1 MDERAA
7 EVAEVVEFVV
17 FHPQDKGEQNLMAQS
32 GRHIVDPE
40 AEQLAQ
46 KAKLEAELKTMSA
59 SLARKESGGCVKA
72 RRVLLEGT
80 PKCFR

>member
-1 MDERAA
+1 MQPARFSKRVKNAWANNLHNFGGVGLGDWMDERAA

-40 AEQLAQ
+40 A
-46 KAKLEAELKTMSA
+46 S
-59 SLARKESGGCVKA
+59 CI
-72 RRVLLEGT
+72 
-80 PKCFR
+80 